1 MLLMVHT
8 LNHYISSREYAISF
22 MVMNSK
28 IPGSDQQFAF
38 VCVKCA
44 HIYIMTM
51 EARMQRLRMQ
61 SNQPHPFEGRHGKKT
76 SRDTFTVPAKHFQVS
91 NVVLTMFTRLSLH
104 GATSLPQLM
113 AQAESPWRTASLP
126 NGTEHYSCSHLFL
139 CHFIGPEIFKDLI
152 VFKAFWISH
161 QYLPGLDHQ
170 QYSPQKFEVPSS
182 SGLLLRYK
190 IYRQM
195 ELYMTFFLLSSRVF
209 VVS

>member
-152 VFKAFWISH
+152 VFKAF
-161 QYLPGLDHQ
+161 
-170 QYSPQKFEVPSS
+170 
-182 SGLLLRYK
+182 
-190 IYRQM
+190 
-195 ELYMTFFLLSSRVF
+195 
-209 VVS
+209 

>member
-1 MLLMVHT
+1 MLSLSWLWTVRFRGAINSLH
-8 LNHYISSREYAISF
+8 LSVWSVLIYISWPWKQECNASECKATSPTLSREG
-22 MVMNSK
+22 M
-28 IPGSDQQFAF
+28 
-38 VCVKCA
+38 
-44 HIYIMTM
+44 
-51 EARMQRLRMQ
+51 
-61 SNQPHPFEGRHGKKT
+61 GKKT

-91 NVVLTMFTRLSLH
+91 NVVLTLFTRLSLH

-126 NGTEHYSCSHLFL
+126 DGTEHYSCSHLFL

-195 ELYMTFFLLSSRVF
+195 ELHMTFFLLSSRVF
-209 VVS
+209 IVS